1 MAAPERQPLKIKVQ
15 RKLPIRV
22 TRKFPIKVKAKEK
35 PADEP
40 AMSMA
45 MRVMAKETEEQ
56 RKRREEMERRAEEL
70 RQRVARRDPSMRTTT
85 RLPYRERTEQTLYD
99 LVFNS

>member
-1 MAAPERQPLKIKVQ
+1 MAAPRRTPLT
-15 RKLPIRV
+15 IRV
-22 TRKFPIKVKAKEK
+22 TRKLPIKVKEKK

-45 MRVMAKETEEQ
+45 IRVMAKETEEQ

-70 RQRVARRDPSMRTTT
+70 RQRVAARDPSMRTTT
-85 RLPYRERTEQTLYD
+85 RFPYRERTEQTLYD
-99 LVFNS
+99 LVFNR

>member
-1 MAAPERQPLKIKVQ
+1 MSVPEREPLKIKVQ

-22 TRKFPIKVKAKEK
+22 TQKFPIKVKPKEK

-45 MRVMAKETEEQ
+45 IRVMAKETEEQ
-56 RKRREEMERRAEEL
+56 RKRREEMERRAAEL
-70 RQRVARRDPSMRTTT
+70 RQRVERRDPSLRTTT
-85 RLPYRERTEQTLYD
+85 RLSPRTEQTLYD